1 MTTRRGNVNPS
12 IDMTAGKA
20 VKLFKI
26 IEDLGVACGY
36 ERSFKM
42 LDRTLLANR
51 FLLGINTADLRA
63 EQLLDVCRQLDMP
76 AQYMESFQGQLA
88 DANVVFLG
96 FEDNNLDCL
105 YKVYL
110 EFWEKVTSDIHFKSN
125 KQEPVLLHLGFKWKT
140 DDNTQGAIS
149 RYMCYPMLSVED
161 ILKRLL
167 NVYQGHEDNT
177 SLQIAGDLIELAGSS
192 GADNSFI
199 YVEVGEDNNPRKS
212 FDINLYK
219 AQLRLS
225 EIVSSLSRMREHYS
239 IPTEQ
244 FARLYQ
250 LVGNKLFGHLAG
262 GLNREG
268 KDFLTVYY
276 EA

>member
-1 MTTRRGNVNPS
+1 MQPS
-12 IDMTAGKA
+12 IDANAGKA
-20 VKLFKI
+20 VKLFKL

-42 LDRTLLANR
+42 LDYRLLANR
-51 FLLGINTADLRA
+51 FLLGINPADLRP
-63 EQLLDVCRQLDMP
+63 EKLLDVCRRLDMP
-76 AQYMESFQGQLA
+76 AQYLESFQAHLA

-96 FEDNNLDCL
+96 FEDNEQDCL

-110 EFWEKVTSDIHFKSN
+110 EFWEKVKSEIPCKAN
-125 KQEPVLLHLGFKWKT
+125 KQESVLLHLGFKWNT
-140 DDNTQGAIS
+140 DDNTRRAIS
-149 RYMCYPMLSVED
+149 RYMCYPMLSVQS
-161 ILKRLL
+161 ISQRLL
-167 NVYQGHEDNT
+167 HVYQGYEDNG
-177 SLQIAGDLIELAGSS
+177 SRKIAEDLLTFAGSRS
-192 GADNSFI
+192 TGSSFI
-199 YVEVGEDNNPRKS
+199 YVEVGEDNNPRRS

-219 AQLRLS
+219 ARLRLMD
-225 EIVSSLSRMREHYS
+225 IASSLSRMREHYS
-239 IPTEQ
+239 IPAER
-244 FARLYQ
+244 FDRLYQ